1 MKSQVNQSARLE
13 EFLAWVKECEEQ
25 YRTASEA
32 VALED
37 RRLQDLL
44 HEMEFAATSKERGRV
59 ATKLYRSRKMR
70 REQKDIMKR
79 NEQVVEFFREQP
91 AMAMLKRIN
100 QLVGRQKTE
109 EQYLDGKRTYKP
121 RVEGGGDGKGA

>member
-44 HEMEFAATSKERGRV
+44 PPARNGAVWQRSSTGAERCAG
-59 ATKLYRSRKMR
+59 
-70 REQKDIMKR
+70 
-79 NEQVVEFFREQP
+79 N
-91 AMAMLKRIN
+91 
-100 QLVGRQKTE
+100 
-109 EQYLDGKRTYKP
+109 KRTS
-121 RVEGGGDGKGA
+121 

>member
-1 MKSQVNQSARLE
+1 MKSQENHSVRLE

-44 HEMEFAATSKERGRV
+44 HEMEFAATSKDCL
-59 ATKLYRSRKMR
+59 LYTSDAAD
-70 REQKDIMKR
+70 E
-79 NEQVVEFFREQP
+79 
-91 AMAMLKRIN
+91 L
-100 QLVGRQKTE
+100 
-109 EQYLDGKRTYKP
+109 
-121 RVEGGGDGKGA
+121 

>member
-1 MKSQVNQSARLE
+1 MKSQENHSVRLE

-44 HEMEFAATSKERGRV
+44 HEMEFAATSKERSRV
-59 ATKLYRSRKMR
+59 ATKLSRSRKLR

-79 NEQVVEFFREQP
+79 NEQVVEFFREQW
-91 AMAMLKRIN
+91 AVRKRRN
-100 QLVGRQKTE
+100 STWTGSGHTSRE
-109 EQYLDGKRTYKP
+109 
-121 RVEGGGDGKGA
+121 